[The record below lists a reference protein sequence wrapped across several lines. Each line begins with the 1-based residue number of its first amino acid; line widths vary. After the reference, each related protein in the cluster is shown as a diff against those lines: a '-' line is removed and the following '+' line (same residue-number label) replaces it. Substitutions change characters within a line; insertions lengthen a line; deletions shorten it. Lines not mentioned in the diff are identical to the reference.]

1 MRRTVP
7 AVLALLLFGV
17 GFAFL
22 ARFSKGSSRPR
33 RGGGTGAPHV
43 AGRV

>member
-7 AVLALLLFGV
+7 AILALLLFGA

-33 RGGGTGAPHV
+33 RGGGSSTPRV